1 MGSPVAVVGGVA
13 TYTTSALAVGTQA
26 ITAQYSGD
34 ATTALRHRHGQ
45 PGCEQHPHGYAN
57 QFLAESFDLRIA
69 GHVLDLGQLQW
80 KAPSPTGTVT
90 FFDGATNIG
99 SSPVATTASTTNL
112 LPYSQNT
119 TQATW
124 GPYCGSSA
132 NQSPATAPDGS
143 LTATQIVLPSSF
155 TCGSGNSW
163 GTIDSIV
170 GGLQAGTVYTVSAWL
185 RGGAGGE
192 VVSFGL
198 EDGTWL
204 NTITLTTSW
213 QRYSFTFPAYSP
225 DGESNRG
232 FEIFSQSADA
242 TYYLW
247 GAQTEARSNEGPYVA
262 TYGASTASGT
272 GSAASFTTPLL
283 TAGTHSITAV
293 YSGDSTWNGSTSPV
307 LPQVVN
313 KANSVLSVVSSLN
326 PSVFGNTVT
335 FTLTVAGSGAV
346 PTGTVTLTLGGTTL
360 LPATVLNGAG
370 QATYTTSTLPTGA
383 DTLTLSYSGNSNYY

>member
-1 MGSPVAVVGGVA
+1 MVNSN
-13 TYTTSALAVGTQA
+13 GTNPA
-26 ITAQYSGD
+26 
-34 ATTALRHRHGQ
+34 
-45 PGCEQHPHGYAN
+45 
-57 QFLAESFDLRIA
+57 
-69 GHVLDLGQLQW
+69 
-80 KAPSPTGTVT
+80 PTGTVT
-90 FFDGATNIG
+90 FFDGTTNIG

-204 NTITLTTSW
+204 NTVTLTTSW

-383 DTLTLSYSGNSNYY
+383 DTLTLSYSGDSNYY